1 MKISET
7 KLRHVIR
14 EEIAQTNESNEARLV
29 RSFYDLKDELG
40 TSYNASV
47 ARSLPATDSAEILAA
62 LFKGSL
68 VIVDGELTIPE
79 SSF

>member
-1 MKISET
+1 MI
-7 KLRHVIR
+7 
-14 EEIAQTNESNEARLV
+14 
-29 RSFYDLKDELG
+29 LKDELG

-68 VIVDGELTIPE
+68 VIADGELTIPE